1 MRRQVLFFRYVQ
13 QKAKKR
19 LQQNRPDE
27 MVCELSAQKAEEI
40 ASKVELEEGTVIIGA
55 DTIVSYKN
63 EILGKPS
70 DEQAAFE
77 TLKMLQG
84 NTHQVYTGVTVLV
97 KKNGKMGEIFFCR
110 MYGCYFLSCDR

>member
-1 MRRQVLFFRYVQ
+1 M
-13 QKAKKR
+13 
-19 LQQNRPDE
+19 
-27 MVCELSAQKAEEI
+27 
-40 ASKVELEEGTVIIGA
+40 IIGA

-97 KKNGKMGEIFFCR
+97 KEEWKMGEIFFCR
-110 MYGCYFLSCDR
+110 MYGCYFLSCVQMKKSDAYIAEWGTDGQSRKLRYSGKLWHLCKGNSW